1 MGLVLM
7 RTLTA
12 DLRRLGVT
20 PGGVLLMHSSFAG
33 LGFVPGGPQAA
44 VQAVLDALRPDG
56 TLVVPTH
63 TPDNSDPA
71 SWSRPPVPREW
82 WEPIRREAPGFHPDR
97 TPAGKW
103 MGVLAE
109 TARAWPGARRSG
121 HPQVS
126 FAAVGPRAAEVT
138 GTHRLDGPLGDESP
152 LGAVYR
158 LDGQV
163 LLLGVGHGNNTSLH
177 LAECRQG
184 DPPTH
189 EAGAVLYRGD
199 RPGEWVTWTE
209 VQSDASDFDRI
220 GEAFEATGA
229 ARLGPVGEATARLMA
244 QRAVV
249 DFATAWIAA
258 HRGPAAG

>member
-44 VQAVLDALRPDG
+44 VQAVLDALGPDG

-71 SWSRPPVPREW
+71 SLSRPPVPREW

-109 TARAWPGARRSG
+109 TARAWPGSPAPGSRHTADRPPDRRRSAPPS
-121 HPQVS
+121 HS
-126 FAAVGPRAAEVT
+126 
-138 GTHRLDGPLGDESP
+138 D
-152 LGAVYR
+152 
-158 LDGQV
+158 
-163 LLLGVGHGNNTSLH
+163 
-177 LAECRQG
+177 LA
-184 DPPTH
+184 
-189 EAGAVLYRGD
+189 D
-199 RPGEWVTWTE
+199 R
-209 VQSDASDFDRI
+209 R
-220 GEAFEATGA
+220 
-229 ARLGPVGEATARLMA
+229 
-244 QRAVV
+244 
-249 DFATAWIAA
+249 
-258 HRGPAAG
+258 